1 MENAQICL
9 NGQREAPWCPQCW
22 NPVALNLIW
31 TVPRRIAPTLYL
43 ELLHLCSFC
52 PLRPES
58 DLPFPVSRLVAS
70 SPPPPWPQCM
80 GGQVEPLMHMAWSP
94 SIDPD
99 EMAPSLSSFSL
110 PLSFFFSSVVSLVWT
125 PHWSAND
132 TSLPVLLISK
142 LHAQG
147 AAGAAFSNPRQ
158 RTGAGLVN
166 KPFLQRRGELTSL
179 PEAAESQH
187 CWAAGAPIS
196 RCAVDSEHMSA
207 QHLLTS
213 GAVTVPGEGRGRPAG
228 ELGAGRIILQRRE
241 LFLRG

>member
-9 NGQREAPWCPQCW
+9 NGQREEAPGCPQCW

-31 TVPRRIAPTLYL
+31 TVPSRTAPTLYC
-43 ELLHLCSFC
+43 ELLHLCC
-52 PLRPES
+52 VCPES
-58 DLPFPVSRLVAS
+58 DLPFPVSGSVAS
-70 SPPPPWPQCM
+70 APRPPRPQCV

-94 SIDPD
+94 SIDSWD
-99 EMAPSLSSFSL
+99 GSLPLLLSL
-110 PLSFFFSSVVSLVWT
+110 PLSLFFSSAVSLVWT
-125 PHWSAND
+125 PHWPTND
-132 TSLPVLLISK
+132 TSLPALLILK

-147 AAGAAFSNPRQ
+147 AGAAFSNPKQ

-166 KPFLQRRGELTSL
+166 KPFLQRGGESSPRFQRQPKASIAGL
-179 PEAAESQH
+179 PRAL
-187 CWAAGAPIS
+187 IS
-196 RCAVDSEHMSA
+196 WCVVDSEHMSA

-213 GAVTVPGEGRGRPAG
+213 GAVNVPGEGRGRPAG